1 MDALVL
7 QLVCALSQA
16 GHVLRCHCLLLL
28 PACLLACWLAC
39 LLACSLLLLLLQLSL
54 LLLLLLLLLTLLLL
68 LSVTRQFPRT
78 LLLLLLSDVACC
90 AVRLP

>member
-28 PACLLACWLAC
+28 PACLLACWLAY
-39 LLACSLLLLLLQLSL
+39 LLACSLLLLLLLLSLL

-78 LLLLLLSDVACC
+78 LLLLLSDVACC

>member
-39 LLACSLLLLLLQLSL
+39 LLACSLLLLLLLLS

-78 LLLLLLSDVACC
+78 LLLLLSDVACC